1 MSLSIQTLPEID
13 MPVLNLKHPITFGK
27 TSIEKLTFRDFATA
41 EDLLAFDE
49 RGPNRQTIA
58 LIANL
63 TGSDEELV
71 KKLHVAD
78 YRAADA
84 MASSLIQP
92 ESNEK
97 NAPES

>member
-1 MSLSIQTLPEID
+1 MAILP
-13 MPVLNLKHPITFGK
+13 LKHPLVIGK
-27 TSIEKLTFRDFATA
+27 TTIDKLTFRDYATA

-58 LIANL
+58 LIASL
-63 TGSDEELV
+63 TGTDEALV

-84 MASSLIQP
+84 LASNLLQP
-92 ESNEK
+92 EANEK
-97 NAPES
+97 NVQES